1 VAFDVEPVD
10 GGKVHLRL
18 VHDRVERPEDVD
30 GWRQGWT
37 PILTNLQ
44 KFLEGAD
51 SAAASA

>member
-1 VAFDVEPVD
+1 LTFDVEPVD

-30 GWRQGWT
+30 GWRQGRT

-44 KFLEGAD
+44 KFLQGAD
-51 SAAASA
+51 PAVASA